1 MTGVLD
7 ASAVLALLNDE
18 PGSDVVRARLDGSV
32 MSLVNAVE
40 VGTKLVDRG
49 LSEEQTRETLELLDI
64 PMIVLDAELA
74 DRSVAL
80 RATTRSR
87 GLSLADRVC
96 VALAAR
102 EGLPAITA
110 DRNWSGLDLPCEIV
124 LIR

>member
-74 DRSVAL
+74 DISVAL